1 MVQFFKKNLLKNLL
15 LVGSL
20 CLYTTISAIA
30 SPETTSGEATHGIGI
45 LLLWISILLIAAK
58 FSSIVE
64 RIGQPSVLGELLIG
78 VVLGNL
84 SLIGIQWFEPIPE
97 NAIIHFLSELGVV
110 ILLFQIGMESN
121 LEQMTK
127 VGGRALA
134 VAIVGV
140 VAPMLL
146 GVYIVPLLLPGLS
159 SNTYLF
165 IGATLTATSV
175 GITARVFRDLGK
187 LQSAESQIV
196 LGAAVIDDILGLIIL
211 AVVSAIVKTGA
222 VDIISVGIIILKALA
237 FLVGAIYLGR
247 LIAPQISRLFSRIHT
262 GIGMKFTFVISLGLI
277 FAYLA
282 EIIGL
287 APIIGAFA
295 AGLLLDPVQFTHFQ
309 KPQVF
314 VDIRN
319 SIEAAEPTIRAR
331 VLKVVEH
338 HEHHTIEELVA
349 PLGHFFVP
357 IFFVVTGMTV
367 RLETLFNL
375 PVLLTALG
383 VTALAVAGK
392 LLAGFMAGKVNKF
405 VVGWGMVPRGEV
417 GLIFATAGKALGVVT
432 DEVFSIIV
440 IMVILTTLM
449 TPPILTFLLKRQKEV
464 NAST

>member
-1 MVQFFKKNLLKNLL
+1 MTSFKKYAFLTAGLS
-15 LVGSL
+15 VF
-20 CLYTTISAIA
+20 TTIAVQA
-30 SPETTSGEATHGIGI
+30 SPEASSGAAHGIGI
-45 LLLWISILLIAAK
+45 VLFWIALLLVAAK

-64 RIGQPSVLGELLIG
+64 RFGQPSVLGELLVG
-78 VVLGNL
+78 VLLGNL
-84 SLIGIQWFEPIPE
+84 SLLGIQWFEPISE
-97 NAIIHFLSELGVV
+97 SAIIHFLAELGVV

-121 LEQMTK
+121 IEQMKK

-134 VAIVGV
+134 VAVIGV
-140 VAPMLL
+140 LAPMLL
-146 GVYIVPLLLPGLS
+146 GIFIVEPLLLPGLS

-187 LQSAESQIV
+187 LQTAESQIV

-222 VDIISVGIIILKALA
+222 VDVLSVGIIIAKALA
-237 FLVGAIYLGR
+237 FLVGAIYLGK
-247 LIAPQISRLFSRIHT
+247 LIAPMLSRLFSRINT
-262 GIGMKFTFVISLGLI
+262 STGMKFTFVISLGLI

-282 EIIGL
+282 EVIGL
-287 APIIGAFA
+287 APIVGAFA
-295 AGLLLDPVQFTHFQ
+295 AGLLLDPVQFSHFE
-309 KPQVF
+309 KPRVF

-319 SIEAAEPTIRAR
+319 SVESADPAVRDR

-338 HEHHTIEELVA
+338 HEHHTIEDLIA

-367 RLETLFNL
+367 KLETLFNV

-383 VTALAVAGK
+383 ITVLAVVGK
-392 LLAGFMAGKVNKF
+392 LLAGLVAGKVNKS

-432 DEVFSIIV
+432 DEVFSVIV
-440 IMVILTTLM
+440 IMVILTTLI
-449 TPPILTFLLKRQKEV
+449 TPPILTFLLKRQKQAV
-464 NAST
+464 ANV